1 MLHDPFCC
9 GRARSIWI
17 RYGRYGTTCL
27 RVVARGCLWQG
38 RSGQAG
44 RGGEGLLGVRQGTAR
59 QGRSGEV
66 LHGVVGCLAARLGV
80 ARWVWGRLGR
90 AGVVGLVV
98 ASCVEA

>member
-1 MLHDPFCC
+1 MEI
-9 GRARSIWI
+9 GRARNGSE
-17 RYGRYGTTCL
+17 RQGRYGTTCL
-27 RVVARGCLWQG
+27 RVVARGWLWQG

-44 RGGEGLLGVRQGTAR
+44 RGCNRHGGVRHGTAR

>member
-27 RVVARGCLWQG
+27 RVVARGWLWK
-38 RSGQAG
+38 
-44 RGGEGLLGVRQGTAR
+44 
-59 QGRSGEV
+59 GRSGEV